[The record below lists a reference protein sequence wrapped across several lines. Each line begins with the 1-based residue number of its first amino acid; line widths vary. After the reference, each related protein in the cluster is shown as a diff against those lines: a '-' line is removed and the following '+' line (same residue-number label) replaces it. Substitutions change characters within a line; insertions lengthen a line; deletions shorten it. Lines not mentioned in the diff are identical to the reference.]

1 MFFSWPFLDSWNI
14 MFVCLTKHIIWHT
27 LSLVVYWLLHAFL
40 IISFTLI
47 ALTSPYIDKY
57 KIDVLSQCVLQG
69 WPSHMPL
76 LVRQSYWKL
85 SVFNTVC
92 SALKWSISLSISLLP
107 EVFILVNDITI
118 DSFKILV
125 LMLSPPKLIQLQVL
139 FTTSIVAFVYTL
151 TFSHA
156 EGTSVDIRLARIT
169 AFINLVYRMWAI
181 KTNICNKNC
190 LLLKHFNVF
199 PWC

>member
-1 MFFSWPFLDSWNI
+1 MSYQAYYLA
-14 MFVCLTKHIIWHT
+14 HII
-27 LSLVVYWLLHAFL
+27 LSGLLSSTCFLNYLIHSHSFNITIYRQVQNWCLVTMW
-40 IISFTLI
+40 
-47 ALTSPYIDKY
+47 
-57 KIDVLSQCVLQG
+57 CVLQG

-125 LMLSPPKLIQLQVL
+125 LMLSPPKWIQLQVL

-190 LLLKHFNVF
+190 LLLKHFNVS